1 MINGPLMPTMSLCW
15 SFCVLGNTDWIF
27 KVRLTFEGLFGKDAL
42 LSAGAAMVPDKLLW
56 WELFSFLW
64 LCFTVGVLV
73 YGSMWE
79 LLMQRPRKPWVSEF
93 TEEGLHIDGSD
104 VTVLNRGGALP
115 FFTCKP
121 IPGRK
126 NSESCSS
133 VRLLWTSLDGA
144 RDLSVLLLRG
154 FHVRGL

>member
-15 SFCVLGNTDWIF
+15 SFCVLGNADWTF
-27 KVRLTFEGLFGKDAL
+27 KVRPIDEGLFGKDTL
-42 LSAGAAMVPDKLLW
+42 LLAGAAMAPEKHLW
-56 WELFSFLW
+56 RELFSFVW
-64 LCFTVGVLV
+64 LCFMVDVLV

-79 LLMQRPRKPWVSEF
+79 LMQRPRNPWVSES
-93 TEEGLHIDGSD
+93 TEEGLHTDGSD
-104 VTVLNRGGALP
+104 VTVLIRDGALP
-115 FFTCKP
+115 FLTCKP